1 MKLNNNLLSGGLIV
15 VLLVVIGGIW
25 ISFNYVYD
33 LSGAATSHT
42 GTTNVTVTA
51 VTSCAI
57 NDSLISFGEMANG
70 EYNQSIELNTTGGAG
85 GIGDFMM
92 LTNDGNTNIT
102 ITVENS
108 VWLWSTQGAA
118 SAYWAVRC
126 ENVSDGN
133 STCTTT
139 WQNVPAAAA
148 GVTVVSKLTPVA
160 NAGGTPLDNVTIGF
174 NLTVPSDEPTGYHNG
189 TVTFTCSAT

>member
-1 MKLNNNLLSGGLIV
+1 
-15 VLLVVIGGIW
+15 
-25 ISFNYVYD
+25 
-33 LSGAATSHT
+33 
-42 GTTNVTVTA
+42 
-51 VTSCAI
+51 
-57 NDSLISFGEMANG
+57 ANG
-70 EYNQSIELNTTGGAG
+70 EYNESIYLNATGSGDLV
-85 GIGDFMM
+85 GDFMM